1 MPASLLSEKCHVV
14 RTEQAPLGAN
24 AMQSQGELEAT
35 ICDIITRFQQEYMGR
50 GPRRVH
56 THLVD
61 NKLFV
66 HLDGVLTAAEQRLIE
81 SHHNGNGRAAELL
94 KQLRSHLVL
103 AGRQTLEAMVREA
116 TGAEPINVHHDISTA
131 TGEEVIVVTLSAP
144 PVCRERGRPARMRQ
158 RR

>member
-1 MPASLLSEKCHVV
+1 M
-14 RTEQAPLGAN
+14 R
-24 AMQSQGELEAT
+24 SQGEIEAAV
-35 ICDIITRFQQEYMGR
+35 CDIVTRFQQEFMGR

-81 SHHNGNGRAAELL
+81 SHQNGNTRAAELL

-131 TGEEVIVVTLSAP
+131 TGEEVIVLTLSSP
-144 PVCRERGRPARMRQ
+144 PACRNGSRPSRNRQ
-158 RR
+158 RD